1 MKSYPTLPPLAEVP
15 EILDGGHLW
24 IQEFVDGGLLRF
36 RLDESGHLEIAGQV
50 GVFDHGDVPL
60 HYDRSVGYLR
70 STVDTAVLERGVSD
84 PSSIVYFCVAT
95 YRRRVDYDWGRLA
108 PVLGHDVWSGPDES
122 FLAPDVVEKVFE
134 RIGIESVPTVE
145 KERRAIDFD
154 PASYEL
160 PASHFRDGPV
170 AGVVVRN
177 KAGGRGVIRTEGI
190 DWDVDGI
197 DLDADGI
204 DVDENEVDAIA
215 AGGSTP
221 DLVEE
226 RLTRGR
232 IDGLADELTSAG
244 WPVTTETL
252 FDRALS
258 AFAREVGPD
267 SLDAL
272 DPGDLRAAIADRT
285 SRYVVDESVDR

>member
-1 MKSYPTLPPLAEVP
+1 MKSYPTLPPLADVP

-24 IQEFVDGGLLRF
+24 IQEFVDGGLLRY
-36 RLDESGHLEIAGQV
+36 RLDESGHLQIAGED

-70 STVDTAVLERGVSD
+70 STIDAAVLERGVSD
-84 PSSIVYFCVAT
+84 PSAIVYFGVAT
-95 YRRRVDYDWGRLA
+95 YRRRVDYDWERLP
-108 PVLGHDVWSGPDES
+108 PVLGHDVWSGPDKS
-122 FLAPDVVEKVFE
+122 FLSPDVVEKVFE
-134 RIGIESVPTVE
+134 RIGLESVPAVE

-160 PASHFRDGPV
+160 PVSRFRDSPV

-177 KAGGRGVIRTEGI
+177 KAGGRGVIRSEGI

-197 DLDADGI
+197 DM
-204 DVDENEVDAIA
+204 DENEVDAIDD
-215 AGGSTP
+215 GGSTP
-221 DLVEE
+221 DLVEA

-272 DPGDLRAAIADRT
+272 DPGNLRAAIADRT